1 MKKLWILLL
10 TATFCGMILH
20 AQNAPAPVPAQGVAT
35 FAVMSSAATTG
46 GTTTVIMVGSNGAAP
61 VVVAGPRPGPMPVI
75 TAPAA
80 ALPAAPGA
88 APVAGPSGSLIPVA
102 TAVAAPAAAPGV
114 PKPVTMPAPAIPA
127 MGTSPAAGLPVAVVP
142 RVSTGLPT
150 AVSNALA
157 SNLAA
162 LAGLG
167 SPAPTNADNTV
178 QLNFRDA
185 PLDQLLNMYGDL
197 TGRTVIKG
205 PLLNAIITVRSQNPL
220 TVSEAIQALESVLT
234 LNGIAVVPMGTKFAK
249 VTKVELG
256 RMESLA
262 LKRGD
267 KDKPPA
273 ESDQLVSY
281 IFTLKYLELDET
293 LAALQNML
301 HLYGKIQ
308 PLERANSVMISDTAA
323 NIQRV
328 QELLEFMD
336 VPPEARLETRVY
348 ELENGDAL
356 AVAAQLQSIVDEA
369 QGKTTRPRT
378 ATTPTPVPVVI
389 PQTAAGVRP
398 PSVNADAMED
408 GLIQGKVKILAD
420 ERTNMLIIIA
430 RPTNYPFFERII
442 KELDRKVE
450 PEVIVRV
457 LQLHWA
463 EADQISALLND
474 MLGSSGGAYGSRG
487 TTTGGTTGSA
497 FGTTPTAGT
506 GSRTT
511 STSSSRRTSSL
522 RSSSTTRGRTTTP
535 TTVARPATGGL
546 TGGVGI
552 NPFGNNA
559 PNVTIN
565 TRVLA
570 DLRSNS
576 ILIMGTKE
584 DIADLEK
591 VIEKLDVMLSQVLIE
606 VVILEVDLSKTTEA
620 GITWLQ
626 RSLQA
631 YNKKT
636 AGPGGGAVIK
646 DPIMAFGG
654 GFNPNAAA
662 TTIPNAASI
671 ANNFVLPGGSSGKAG
686 GLSYYTTISGLNLDT
701 ILHLVN
707 STSDARILST
717 PVIMATDNEV
727 AEIKNTKQKPVIT
740 STTIYASTSGG
751 TSSSYEYKDI
761 GIDLIVK
768 PHINPNRM
776 VVMDITQTADSEAG
790 SVVIDGNEVPIINKR
805 EIQGLIT
812 VEDRTTIA
820 LGGLVETS
828 SIKGRDSIPLLGRIP
843 LIGWLFRSDS
853 DQSVRTE
860 LLVLITPYVLKTPE
874 EARAETK
881 RLHDNSD
888 MKTVFTRGWSDSP
901 LAKPDPEIER
911 ALRKRT
917 LFGPSLK
924 APTNAV
930 PNNAA
935 PAAK

>member
-1 MKKLWILLL
+1 MKTFCTLLL
-10 TATFCGMILH
+10 TAALGGTLLH
-20 AQNAPAPVPAQGVAT
+20 AQQAPAQGVAAFT
-35 FAVMSSAATTG
+35 VTSASIATG
-46 GTTTVIMVGSNGAAP
+46 GTTTVFMLGSNKTPVMVSGAAQGSAP
-61 VVVAGPRPGPMPVI
+61 VMVSATAIPAPG
-75 TAPAA
+75 PAA
-80 ALPAAPGA
+80 ALTQLG
-88 APVAGPSGSLIPVA
+88 APVPV
-102 TAVAAPAAAPGV
+102 TTPAPAATS
-114 PKPVTMPAPAIPA
+114 VTAPATKPA
-127 MGTSPAAGLPVAVVP
+127 TTAPLLTAPRTPLGLPA
-142 RVSTGLPT
+142 

-157 SNLAA
+157 ANLAA
-162 LAGLG
+162 LTGAG
-167 SPAPTNADNTV
+167 SPAGAVTDSNAV

-197 TGRTVIKG
+197 TGRTILKG

-220 TVSEAIQALESVLT
+220 TVPEAIQAIESVLQ
-234 LNGIAVVPMGTKFAK
+234 LNGIAVVPSGAKFAK

-267 KDKPPA
+267 RDKPPP
-273 ESDQLVSY
+273 ESDQLVSF
-281 IFTLKYLELDET
+281 IFTLKHLELEDT
-293 LAALQNML
+293 VAALQNML
-301 HLYGKIQ
+301 HIYGKIQ
-308 PLERANSVMISDTAA
+308 PLERSNSVMITDTAG

-336 VPPEARLETRVY
+336 VPAEVRIETRVY
-348 ELENGDAL
+348 ELEHGDAL
-356 AVAAQLQSIVDEA
+356 SIAAQLQSLVDEA
-369 QGKTTRPRT
+369 QGRTPRQRT
-378 ATTPTPVPVVI
+378 ATPSPIPIPVVT
-389 PQTAAGVRP
+389 PQTLTAGRP
-398 PSVNADAMED
+398 PSVNADALED
-408 GLIQGKVKILAD
+408 SLIEGKVRILAD
-420 ERTNMLIIIA
+420 ERTNRIIIFS
-430 RPTNYPFFERII
+430 RPSNFTRVFDRLIV
-442 KELDRKVE
+442 ELDSKVE
-450 PEVIVRV
+450 PDVIVRV

-487 TTTGGTTGSA
+487 TTAGGTTGSA
-497 FGTTPTAGT
+497 FGTTPTAGAGARTT
-506 GSRTT
+506 GS
-511 STSSSRRTSSL
+511 STSRRTSSL
-522 RSSSTTRGRTTTP
+522 RSSSTSRSRTGTATTA
-535 TTVARPATGGL
+535 ARPAVGGA
-546 TGGVGI
+546 TASPF

-559 PNVTIN
+559 PNVTIT

-591 VIEKLDVMLSQVLIE
+591 VIEKLDIMLSQVLIE
-606 VVILEVDLSKTTEA
+606 AVILEVDLSKTTEA

-631 YNKKT
+631 YNKT
-636 AGPGGGAVIK
+636 AAGPGGGATVK
-646 DPIMAFGG
+646 QPVMAFGG
-654 GFNPNAAA
+654 GFNPNSAA
-662 TTIPNAASI
+662 TVVPNAASI
-671 ANNFVLPGGSSGKAG
+671 VNGFALPGGGSGLPG

-701 ILHLVN
+701 IIHLVN

-790 SVVIDGNEVPIINKR
+790 SVMIDNNEVPIINKR

-812 VEDRTTIA
+812 VEDRTTIV

-843 LIGWLFRSDS
+843 LIGWLFRNDS
-853 DQSVRTE
+853 DKSVRTE

-874 EARAETK
+874 EARAETQ
-881 RLHDNSD
+881 RLQKNSE
-888 MKTVFTRGWSDSP
+888 MKNVLTRGWSDSP
-901 LAKPDPEIER
+901 LAKPDPELER

-917 LFGPSLK
+917 LFGPK
-924 APTNAV
+924 PVAPTNAV
-930 PNNAA
+930 PAA

>member
-1 MKKLWILLL
+1 MNKLWMLLL
-10 TATFCGMILH
+10 TAALCGMMLH

-35 FAVMSSAATTG
+35 FTVMSSSATTG

-75 TAPAA
+75 TASAA

-88 APVAGPSGSLIPVA
+88 VPVAGPSVPPVPA
-102 TAVAAPAAAPGV
+102 TTMAAVPAAAPGV
-114 PKPVTMPAPAIPA
+114 PKPVTLPAPAVPA
-127 MGTSPAAGLPVAVVP
+127 MGTPPAVNLPAAMVP
-142 RVSTGLPT
+142 RVPVGLPT

-162 LAGLG
+162 LAGFG
-167 SPAPTNADNTV
+167 APAPTNADNTV

-220 TVSEAIQALESVLT
+220 TVPEAIQALESVLA
-234 LNGIAVVPMGTKFAK
+234 LNGIAVVPVGTKFAK

-273 ESDQLVSY
+273 ESDQLVSF

-356 AVAAQLQSIVDEA
+356 TVAAQLQSIVDEA

-378 ATTPTPVPVVI
+378 GTTPMPIPVVI
-389 PQTAAGVRP
+389 PQTAASVRP

-457 LQLHWA
+457 FQLHWA

-487 TTTGGTTGSA
+487 TTTGGTAGSA
-497 FGTTPTAGT
+497 FGATPTAGAGTRTT
-506 GSRTT
+506 GS
-511 STSSSRRTSSL
+511 STSRRTSSL
-522 RSSSTTRGRTTTP
+522 RSSSTSRGRTTAP
-535 TTVARPATGGL
+535 TAARPAGTTGAAPF
-546 TGGVGI
+546 

-559 PNVTIN
+559 PNVTIS

-591 VIEKLDVMLSQVLIE
+591 VIEKLDIMLSQVLIE
-606 VVILEVDLSKTTEA
+606 AVILEVDLNKTTEA

-654 GFNPNAAA
+654 GFNPNSTA
-662 TTIPNAASI
+662 TTIPNAAGI
-671 ANNFVLPGGSSGKAG
+671 VNGFALPGGSSGLPG

-776 VVMDITQTADSEAG
+776 VVLDITQTADSEAG
-790 SVVIDGNEVPIINKR
+790 SVMIDNNEVPIINKR

-812 VEDRTTIA
+812 VEDRTTIV
-820 LGGLVETS
+820 LGGLVETA

-853 DQSVRTE
+853 DRNVRTE

-874 EARAETK
+874 EARAESK
-881 RLHDNSD
+881 RLHQNTE
-888 MKTVFTRGWSDSP
+888 MKDVHVRGWSDSP

-924 APTNAV
+924 SPTNAV
-930 PNNAA
+930 SDNAA
-935 PAAK
+935 AAAK